1 MIALSR
7 PVLRSV
13 ARWTTVIAVAA
24 VAGAGAGF
32 VVLASRPD
40 DSRGEATEAATTAA
54 AEFTAVPSQAP
65 TTQLTVQPTQTV
77 TYSTYDL
84 AKPGAAS
91 VAVPLGSVVT
101 LHDDETGEPVEISI
115 VKVTDPFDYPKWPA
129 YTGNKWVTVKV
140 HIHNIG
146 TAQFIAEP
154 QKDALAIDTQGRW
167 FGASGPLTATLGYGR
182 FQIAP
187 NFDADSIVAFE
198 VRETAK
204 IARIRLTLKAGTPT
218 QTADW
223 TVA

>member
-1 MIALSR
+1 M
-7 PVLRSV
+7 
-13 ARWTTVIAVAA
+13 RWTTVIAVAV

-40 DSRGEATEAATTAA
+40 DGRGEVTVAATSPAAKLTAA
-54 AEFTAVPSQAP
+54 PSRAP
-65 TTQLTVQPTQTV
+65 TAQPTQTV
-77 TYSTYDL
+77 TNSPYDL

-129 YTGNKWVTVKV
+129 YTGNRWVTVKV

-146 TAQFIAEP
+146 TAGFIAEP

-167 FGASGPLTATLGYGR
+167 FGASGPLTAALGYDR

-187 NFDADSIVAFE
+187 NFDADSVVAFE

-204 IARIRLTLKAGTPT
+204 IARIRLTLNAGTPT
-218 QTADW
+218 RTADW